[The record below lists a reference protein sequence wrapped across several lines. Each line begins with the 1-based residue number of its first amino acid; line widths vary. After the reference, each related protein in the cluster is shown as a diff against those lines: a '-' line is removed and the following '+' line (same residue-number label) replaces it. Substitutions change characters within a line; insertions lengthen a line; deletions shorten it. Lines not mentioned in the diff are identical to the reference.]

1 MRWVDIIISLRS
13 DNNPDVLVKG
23 KNGVQKDGLY
33 QNLKADQ
40 HSKIEHDLAKYT
52 DWVREC
58 YVANLS
64 LGEYFSIEGAGTGKC
79 SLVWKSLGPFI

>member
-1 MRWVDIIISLRS
+1 MRWVDIIVSLRS

-64 LGEYFSIEGAGTGKC
+64 LGEYFSIIIC
-79 SLVWKSLGPFI
+79 HL